1 MNNVKITSRIMA
13 YLLDIVLVFFFVQL
27 ITSIRFINPQYDK
40 YIETADKYNKV
51 YNSYLEKEIN
61 EIEFIEQNKENHY
74 YLSKYSV
81 SYNIV
86 LVIVLIAYYGL
97 FQKFNNGQTLGK
109 KIMKI
114 RVVGLDNHNSSVLSY
129 IIRLLPLFFVYIG
142 GLLPTI
148 INAILVYVL
157 NSNNYMTITTVIN
170 YAFLLLGIASFVI
183 AYIRKDKR
191 GLHDLLAKTKVVIE

>member
-157 NSNNYMTITTVIN
+157 NSNNYMTITTVVN

>member
-86 LVIVLIAYYGL
+86 LVIVLIDY
-97 FQKFNNGQTLGK
+97 
-109 KIMKI
+109 
-114 RVVGLDNHNSSVLSY
+114 
-129 IIRLLPLFFVYIG
+129 
-142 GLLPTI
+142 
-148 INAILVYVL
+148 
-157 NSNNYMTITTVIN
+157 
-170 YAFLLLGIASFVI
+170 
-183 AYIRKDKR
+183 
-191 GLHDLLAKTKVVIE
+191 

>member
-157 NSNNYMTITTVIN
+157 NSNNYMTITTVVN

-191 GLHDLLAKTKVVIE
+191 GLHDLLAKTKVVID

>member
-114 RVVGLDNHNSSVLSY
+114 RVVGLENHNSSVLS
-129 IIRLLPLFFVYIG
+129 
-142 GLLPTI
+142 
-148 INAILVYVL
+148 
-157 NSNNYMTITTVIN
+157 
-170 YAFLLLGIASFVI
+170 
-183 AYIRKDKR
+183 
-191 GLHDLLAKTKVVIE
+191 